1 MSLSIV
7 QSLGARKLGPRA
19 LVQDGYL
26 TDGSRLFRVMSRFE
40 TEREVV
46 LVALEDCSTFE
57 IKALLPCELRGMG
70 LRVVRGCSNGRN
82 RARGRLAEVRG
93 RDRVSAAAVAGRR

>member
-7 QSLGARKLGPRA
+7 HSLGARRLGPGA
-19 LVQDGYL
+19 LAQDGYL
-26 TDGSRLFRVMSRFE
+26 TDGSRLFRVVSRFE

-57 IKALLPCELRGMG
+57 IKALLPRELRAMR

-82 RARGRLAEVRG
+82 RARGRAGALRG
-93 RDRVSAAAVAGRR
+93 RDRVSAPAVAARG